1 MNAARIGVLVLAVVA
16 AGLAALLAR
25 GLVSSGDTPPAPKV
39 VEAPTAQVL
48 IASTNI
54 ERGDRLTDGSVRWQ
68 SWPESSLNQ
77 SFITKAAKPGAI
89 AEMTGDIA
97 RAAIT
102 EGEPITAAKVVNAK
116 SGGFLSALIEPGM
129 RAVAVSVTP
138 ETSAGGFILPNDRV
152 DVIHTRRVTQYGPRG
167 SQEAIQGEV
176 LLKNIR
182 VLAIDQR
189 IDGDQGE
196 KVALGK
202 TATLELTEAQAERV
216 TVAQAEGPLTLS
228 LRGLQDADA
237 KRDVD
242 NVPQDVGPSS
252 MSVVRYGSQSTVRVR

>member
-1 MNAARIGVLVLAVVA
+1 VNAARIGVLVLAVVA

-25 GLVSSGDTPPAPKV
+25 GLVSSGDTPTAPKV

-48 IASTNI
+48 VASTNI
-54 ERGDRLTDGSVRWQ
+54 ERGDRLTDNSVRWQ
-68 SWPESSLNQ
+68 SWPEASLSQ
-77 SFITKAAKPGAI
+77 GFVTQAAKPGAI
-89 AEMTGDIA
+89 GEMTGDIA
-97 RAAIT
+97 RSAIA
-102 EGEPITAAKVVNAK
+102 EGEPITATKVVNAK
-116 SGGFLSALIEPGM
+116 SGGFLSALIEPGK

-152 DVIHTRRVTQYGPRG
+152 DVIHTIRVTQDGPRG
-167 SQEAIQGEV
+167 PQQVVQGEV

-189 IDGDQGE
+189 IEGDRGE

-216 TVAQAEGPLTLS
+216 TVAQAEGPLVLS
-228 LRGLQDADA
+228 LRGLQDAEAKKDVNDA
-237 KRDVD
+237 
-242 NVPQDVGPSS
+242 PQAIGPSS
-252 MSVVRYGSQSTVRVR
+252 VSVVRYGSQSTVRVR

>member
-1 MNAARIGVLVLAVVA
+1 M
-16 AGLAALLAR
+16 
-25 GLVSSGDTPPAPKV
+25 
-39 VEAPTAQVL
+39 
-48 IASTNI
+48 ASTNI
-54 ERGDRLTDGSVRWQ
+54 ERGDRLTDSSVRWQ
-68 SWPESSLNQ
+68 SWPEASLNQ
-77 SFITKAAKPGAI
+77 GFITRAAKPGAV

-97 RAAIT
+97 RTAIA
-102 EGEPITAAKVVNAK
+102 EGEPITAVKVVNAK

-152 DVIHTRRVTQYGPRG
+152 DVIHTLRVTQDGPHG
-167 SQEAIQGEV
+167 PQQVIQGEV

-189 IDGDQGE
+189 IEGDQGE

-216 TVAQAEGPLTLS
+216 TVAQAEGPLILS
-228 LRGLQDADA
+228 LRGLQDVDA
-237 KRDVD
+237 KNDVND
-242 NVPQDVGPSS
+242 TPQAVGPSS
-252 MSVVRYGSQSTVRVR
+252 VSVVRYGSQSTVRVR